1 MRLCNSTNP
10 TETGP
15 TAIKPSGP
23 FRFLVAIQLAAFDPH
38 VLTNAIVVMPAMF
51 ATIVMTVDPMVAV
64 LGPMARHP
72 DHFPFTVP
80 VTRTMAV
87 IWPVTDFDAK
97 PCRLR
102 GGPESEARRDGR
114 EQQ

>member
-1 MRLCNSTNP
+1 M
-10 TETGP
+10 GP

-23 FRFLVAIQLAAFDPH
+23 FRFLAAIQLAALDPH
-38 VLTNAIVVMPAMF
+38 VLTNAIIVMMMPAML
-51 ATIVMTVDPMVAV
+51 ASLVMAVDPMMAV
-64 LGPMARHP
+64 LGPMAWHP
-72 DHFPFTVP
+72 DHFPFTRP

-87 IWPVTDFDAK
+87 VWPVADFDAD

-102 GGPESEARRDGR
+102 RGPESEADRDRR